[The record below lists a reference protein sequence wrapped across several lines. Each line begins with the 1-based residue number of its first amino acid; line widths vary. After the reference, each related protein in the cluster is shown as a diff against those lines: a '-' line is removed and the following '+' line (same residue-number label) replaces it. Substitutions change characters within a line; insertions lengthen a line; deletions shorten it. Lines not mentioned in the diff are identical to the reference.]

1 MSQPVGVLA
10 LRIWRSERGETRA
23 RISAKLDVADAT
35 PAEVSY
41 YASPEEIDA
50 AVAAWVR
57 RCVAAS
63 ERSSTNG
70 MPPIGT

>member
-10 LRIWRSERGETRA
+10 LRIWRSERGEIRA

-41 YASPEEIDA
+41 FETPEEIDA
-50 AVAAWVR
+50 AVEAWVR
-57 RCVAAS
+57 RYAGGQSFTVEVPS
-63 ERSSTNG
+63 NWG
-70 MPPIGT
+70 